1 MRFEPPISAE
11 LLSGT
16 FARLASEGR
25 ERFSVWRRNR
35 VGMRGLL
42 LYVLVLPI
50 LIAILVHA
58 ALGQVGPLLY
68 GIAAGALIL
77 SSARLNRLA
86 IQENLSR
93 AKRRFT
99 KGGQRPYRWL
109 AIASLAGFT
118 GLAAWGLA
126 EHSLLSAAV
135 YAVLSAFGFHLAY
148 PNDGA
153 VPPES
158 SGSDSKLS
166 QASLASL
173 QKAEERLINLRKLGQ
188 KIGQSELAS
197 RLESIAD
204 TGSQILAQLAD
215 QPELIARSR
224 RFLHVYLEGA
234 ERVATHYARAHRNFR
249 HEQLENRFRQTLVL
263 IEQSVRKHKADL
275 ARKHIEPLDI
285 QIAVLQRQL
294 RDQAIR

>member
-16 FARLASEGR
+16 FARLVSEGR
-25 ERFSVWRRNR
+25 ERFSGWRRNR
-35 VGMRGLL
+35 VGVRGLL
-42 LYVLVLPI
+42 LYLLVLPTS
-50 LIAILVHA
+50 IAIFVHA

-99 KGGQRPYRWL
+99 QGAQRPYRWL
-109 AIASLAGFT
+109 AIAALAGFT

-126 EHSLLSAAV
+126 EHSLLSAAI
-135 YAVLSAFGFHLAY
+135 YAGLSALGLHLAY
-148 PNDGA
+148 PSDGA
-153 VPPES
+153 MPAES

-166 QASLASL
+166 QASLTSL
-173 QKAEERLINLRKLGQ
+173 QKAEERLINLHKLGQ
-188 KIGQSELAS
+188 QIGQSELAS
-197 RLESIAD
+197 RLESITE

-215 QPELIARSR
+215 QPDLIARSR

-234 ERVATHYARAHRNFR
+234 ERVATHYAKTHRMLR

-263 IEQSVRKHKADL
+263 IEQSFRKHKVDL
-275 ARKHIEPLDI
+275 AKKHVEPLDI
-285 QIAVLQRQL
+285 QIAVLQQQL